1 MSVPRGIRVDVL
13 EGARIA
19 VFSLKANR
27 LRTVLTTL
35 GIGIGVAT
43 LLAIVGIIQGL
54 NTSFHKQLAT
64 FGANTLYVSKWPW
77 IVKGDWWMYRNRKNF
92 TLDQVHR
99 LRSMAPF
106 LTAISPSVQR
116 PADVAHGSEQMST
129 VRIQGIT
136 HEYLTISGYEV
147 TGGRFLTEADDETT
161 RPVAVIGADVVDALF
176 PGISPIGRTIRIDNR
191 SFQVVGTLS
200 RKGKMVNESLD
211 LVVMIPFRT
220 FFSSFGKGRSFEIAM
235 AVADA
240 SQVRRAEDQL
250 VGILRRLRST
260 PPGQPDDFNINKPEA
275 MAQTY
280 EQLTG
285 ALYGVAVGV
294 GLITLL
300 VGGIGI
306 MNIMLVSVRERTR
319 EIGVRRALGARK
331 RTIVFQFLMEA
342 ASVSAV
348 GGLLG
353 TVVGLGTAKVVSL
366 ITPLAADVQL
376 TTVFGGVGFA
386 ALVGLLFGIW
396 PAARAANLDPVEA
409 LRYE

>member
-1 MSVPRGIRVDVL
+1 MKSRTGLRVDVL

-19 VFSLKANR
+19 VFSLRANR
-27 LRTVLTTL
+27 LRTVLTTM

-43 LLAIVGIIQGL
+43 LLAIIGIIQGL
-54 NTSFHKQLAT
+54 NTSFHRQLAT
-64 FGANTLYVSKWPW
+64 FGANTLYVSKFPW
-77 IVKGDWWMYRNRKNF
+77 IIKGDWWKYRNRKNF
-92 TLDQVHR
+92 TLEQLPR
-99 LRSMAPF
+99 LRAMAPF
-106 LTAISPSVQR
+106 ITAMSPSVSR
-116 PADVAHGSEQMST
+116 MSDVSYGGEQVST
-129 VRIQGIT
+129 VRIQGVN
-136 HEYLTISGYEV
+136 HEYLTIAGYDITSGRYI
-147 TGGRFLTEADDETT
+147 TEADEEVT
-161 RPVAVIGADVVDALF
+161 RPVAVIGADVADRLF
-176 PGISPIGRTIRIDNR
+176 PGISPLGRSIRVDNR

-200 RKGKMVNESLD
+200 RKGKMVNESMD
-211 LVVMIPFRT
+211 LLVLIPFKT
-220 FFSSFGKGRSFEIAM
+220 FYANFGKGRPFEIAM
-235 AVADA
+235 AVGDA
-240 SQVRRAEDQL
+240 SQVGAAEDQL
-250 VGILRRLRST
+250 IGILRRLRGT
-260 PPGQPDDFNINKPEA
+260 EPGEPDDFNINKPSM

-280 EQLTG
+280 AQLTG

-331 RTIVFQFLMEA
+331 RTIVIQFLMEA

-353 TVVGLGTAKVVSL
+353 TTVGLGTAKVVSL
-366 ITPLAADVQL
+366 ITPLAADVQAS
-376 TTVFGGVGFA
+376 TIFGGVFFA
-386 ALVGLLFGIW
+386 AMVGLLFGIW